1 MKKLFI
7 TTVIGPITP
16 GVIKSLAEVTRSF
29 AGEWLTSKVIKVDG
43 HFSAMMKVT
52 IAPEAE
58 AELKAKFES
67 EFTALRFFFDDV
79 VTAAETVSTALHLT
93 LDCGDRA
100 GLTRD
105 IVDVLSNL
113 DLVIEHME
121 FNRVHVSTIGQT
133 VFSSTLNLAVP
144 EGISTESVVELLEGV
159 SEDARVSIL

>member
-16 GVIKSLAEVTRSF
+16 GIIKSLAEVTRSF
-29 AGEWLTSKVIKVDG
+29 AGAWLTSKVIKVDG
-43 HFSAMMKVT
+43 HFSAMMKVA

-58 AELKAKFES
+58 AELKAKFVS
-67 EFTALRFFFDDV
+67 DFAGLHFFFDDV
-79 VTAAETVSTALHLT
+79 FTEMEAASTTLHLT

-105 IVDVLSNL
+105 IVDILSNL
-113 DLVIEHME
+113 DLGIEHME

-144 EGISTESVVELLEGV
+144 EGISTESVIELLEGV
-159 SEDARVSIL
+159 SEDARVTVL